1 MADIYSAFSTDVSNQ
16 PQWVQ
21 IWLNVLVGVLA
32 LSLPFS
38 LVRVE
43 ARWTLLGFALGAASV
58 LGLYA
63 QFGYSRLL
71 GLGHIVFWT
80 PLLAYLLARRRHWRV
95 RETWAGKWIVAA
107 ICALMISLAFD
118 YVDVARWIAGDR

>member
-1 MADIYSAFSTDVSNQ
+1 MGAVFSAFSADVANQ

-21 IWLNVLVGVLA
+21 IWLNILAGTLA

-43 ARWTLLGFALGAASV
+43 ARWTLLGFVLGAAAV
-58 LGLYA
+58 LSLYA

-71 GLGHIVFWT
+71 GLGHVVFWT

-95 RETWAGKWIVAA
+95 NETWAGKWIVATV
-107 ICALMISLAFD
+107 CVLTISLAFD

>member
-1 MADIYSAFSTDVSNQ
+1 MAEVLAAFAADVAAQ
-16 PQWVQ
+16 PPWLQ
-21 IWLNVLVGVLA
+21 IWLNILVGVLA

-43 ARWTLLGFALGAASV
+43 ARWTLLGFILGAAAV

-71 GLGHIVFWT
+71 GAGHVVFWT
-80 PLLAYLLARRRHWRV
+80 PLLVYLLMRRPHWRE
-95 RETWAGKWIVAA
+95 RDSWAGKWILAA
-107 ICALMISLAFD
+107 VGVLTISLAFD
-118 YVDVARWIAGDR
+118 YIDVVRWLAGDR